1 MSTSPPKRRRAD
13 AERNIASIL
22 DAALAALASDP
33 DASMAE
39 IARRAGVVRATIYMH
54 FPTREA
60 LLDAVQEHATAQ
72 VADAIRQAEPDRGE
86 PEQALE
92 RVIRATW
99 MQLSQFHGILSLN
112 MSRLSAKELHRRHL
126 PMTTQFIPLLERGQ
140 ANGVFRSDVSA
151 EWLIAVVRAIVHV
164 ASTELQAGRLSQAE
178 VERTMV
184 TTALNAVR
192 SAVEA
197 FATRVALG
205 ARALVLLDVELAD
218 RRPRRGRRPSSGAPS
233 GRRASPG
240 STGRSARAPS
250 STA

>member
-1 MSTSPPKRRRAD
+1 MPASPPKRKRAD

-22 DAALAALASDP
+22 DAALEALASDP

-60 LLDAVQEHATAQ
+60 LLDAVQEHATSQ
-72 VADAIRQAEPDRGE
+72 VADAIRQAEPDQGE
-86 PEQALE
+86 PEEALE

-99 MQLSQFHGILSLN
+99 MQLSQFHGILALN

-126 PMTTQFIPLLERGQ
+126 PMTTQFMPLLARGQ
-140 ANGVFRSDVSA
+140 ASGVFRSDVSA

-164 ASTELQAGRLSQAE
+164 ASTELQAGRLPQAD
-178 VERTMV
+178 VEHTMV

-192 SAVEA
+192 AQ
-197 FATRVALG
+197 
-205 ARALVLLDVELAD
+205 
-218 RRPRRGRRPSSGAPS
+218 
-233 GRRASPG
+233 
-240 STGRSARAPS
+240 
-250 STA
+250 